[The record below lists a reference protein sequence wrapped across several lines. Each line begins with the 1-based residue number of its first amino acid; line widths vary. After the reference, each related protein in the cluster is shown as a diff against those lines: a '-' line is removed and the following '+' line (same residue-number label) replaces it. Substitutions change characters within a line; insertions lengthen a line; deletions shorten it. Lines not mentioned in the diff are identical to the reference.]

1 MLTVL
6 VRFSAYR
13 EFHSTET
20 ALIRVLNKIAIA
32 IDNKESVILLFLD
45 FSATFDILSRL
56 SKRFGINGSVLQ

>member
-32 IDNKESVILLFLD
+32 IDNQESVILLFLD

-56 SKRFGINGSVLQ
+56 SKRFCINGSVLQ